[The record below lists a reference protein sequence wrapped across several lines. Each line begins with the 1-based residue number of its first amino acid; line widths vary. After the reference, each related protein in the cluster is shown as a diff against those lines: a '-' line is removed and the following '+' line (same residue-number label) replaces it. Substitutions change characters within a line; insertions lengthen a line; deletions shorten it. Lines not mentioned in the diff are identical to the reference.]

1 MARLRKQQPKQFN
14 DGIANI
20 TNELVNRRAAVN
32 SNIITSQSVP
42 YTELRAIYKTG
53 LGSKIVRLKSAYA
66 LNETLEFEK
75 ESELAFY
82 SAKLSK
88 KVKLAVRFMLAFG
101 RGIIVIHQRGEDL
114 STPLRSSYD
123 VDRLRFDVFSGDM
136 ITAGGTSVDLDDDR
150 YMKPL
155 MYVIRGHMIHPSRVI
170 DFVYIEPPEL
180 DAPLYNYGGISEFE
194 LIYSQIV
201 GDSIVERSSSSILEK
216 NANWV
221 YKVAGLKDAMRS
233 RQDEDIVRYFGRI
246 EDMRNMYGAVL
257 LDADDSAENI
267 AQTLSNLSDVDQVS
281 LRRVAMVTGIP
292 LSVLV
297 GENVKGLNSSGDN
310 ERAVFQDT
318 IENLQTDFIHDPI
331 NQLMFKLG
339 FSPVKFKENQG
350 ETALARIQYDKIAVD
365 IAVQLTAI
373 GEDGSKY
380 LADKGV
386 IKPDTWGDYFT
397 EPQL

>member
-1 MARLRKQQPKQFN
+1 
-14 DGIANI
+14 
-20 TNELVNRRAAVN
+20 
-32 SNIITSQSVP
+32 
-42 YTELRAIYKTG
+42 
-53 LGSKIVRLKSAYA
+53 
-66 LNETLEFEK
+66 
-75 ESELAFY
+75 
-82 SAKLSK
+82 
-88 KVKLAVRFMLAFG
+88 
-101 RGIIVIHQRGEDL
+101 
-114 STPLRSSYD
+114 
-123 VDRLRFDVFSGDM
+123 
-136 ITAGGTSVDLDDDR
+136 
-150 YMKPL
+150 
-155 MYVIRGHMIHPSRVI
+155 
-170 DFVYIEPPEL
+170 
-180 DAPLYNYGGISEFE
+180 
-194 LIYSQIV
+194 
-201 GDSIVERSSSSILEK
+201 
-216 NANWV
+216 
-221 YKVAGLKDAMRS
+221 
-233 RQDEDIVRYFGRI
+233 
-246 EDMRNMYGAVL
+246 MRNMYGAVL

-267 AQTLSNLSDVDQVS
+267 AQTLTNLADVDQIS

-318 IENLQTDFIHDPI
+318 IENLQTDFIHDPL

-373 GEDGSKY
+373 GEDGAKY